1 MITFDM
7 AIPTAKRVI
16 QRWNG
21 YANLSEITIIRDVFG
36 RLGFLLS
43 GTGNWNIRSL
53 AACLQRD
60 LGPYNAQR
68 IFVENSTNNE
78 LTKQMIAEIKR
89 LRTETDSTPSCKWYL
104 LERTIAKKAW
114 TDFSGRTE
122 PIWSYDDAKD
132 GKQPKVITFYSFKG
146 GMGRTTAL
154 AATAMLLARHGR
166 HVLMIDTDVEAPG
179 LATLFFDETQIL
191 RGTVDFYLEATANG
205 GTAPN
210 LSRYLRQI
218 NDPNLT
224 AGMTGKLYMIP
235 AGSLDTDYV
244 QKLGRIDYQDMIPN
258 GMRDHLTLLVK
269 SAADFIRT
277 NSQPLDYIL
286 LDARAGFHDMGGIVT
301 TQLPH
306 GAVLF
311 GRNSTQSWNGLQ
323 QVIYALA
330 TAQQDRLPIA
340 IVDSMSRGTE
350 QHKQDFKRRAFTLC
364 CDKYYAPD
372 EPQPS
377 IDAENE
383 AHTPIYISYAP
394 GLNEEVKLYS
404 DGSPEQEAALEQTK
418 SILCGEEYRLIESR
432 IRLWFGDEEEKEA
445 TEVDG
450 E

>member
-1 MITFDM
+1 
-7 AIPTAKRVI
+7 
-16 QRWNG
+16 
-21 YANLSEITIIRDVFG
+21 
-36 RLGFLLS
+36 
-43 GTGNWNIRSL
+43 
-53 AACLQRD
+53 
-60 LGPYNAQR
+60 
-68 IFVENSTNNE
+68 
-78 LTKQMIAEIKR
+78 
-89 LRTETDSTPSCKWYL
+89 
-104 LERTIAKKAW
+104 
-114 TDFSGRTE
+114 
-122 PIWSYDDAKD
+122 
-132 GKQPKVITFYSFKG
+132 
-146 GMGRTTAL
+146 
-154 AATAMLLARHGR
+154 
-166 HVLMIDTDVEAPG
+166 
-179 LATLFFDETQIL
+179 
-191 RGTVDFYLEATANG
+191 
-205 GTAPN
+205 
-210 LSRYLRQI
+210 
-218 NDPNLT
+218 
-224 AGMTGKLYMIP
+224 MIP

-258 GMRDHLTLLVK
+258 GMRNHLTLLVK

-323 QVIYALA
+323 QVVYALA

-350 QHKQDFKRRAFTLC
+350 QHKQDFKCRAFTLC

-404 DGSPEQEAALEQTK
+404 DGSSEQEAALEQTK
-418 SILCGEEYRLIESR
+418 NILCGEEYRLIESR